1 VRRDPEYGEM
11 IRVLSGVFSERPE
24 DIDKLVAAPEL
35 YVVFFPFG
43 AALRQEII
51 SAVSSAPIP
60 AAGWRERAMR
70 RPGGRAKDGRI
81 LNWVVSEGG
90 RDRVVK
96 ELSES
101 ERKLSIA
108 TIVNDTLLIDRIASG
123 WLPEV
128 ET

>member
-1 VRRDPEYGEM
+1 
-11 IRVLSGVFSERPE
+11 
-24 DIDKLVAAPEL
+24 
-35 YVVFFPFG
+35 
-43 AALRQEII
+43 
-51 SAVSSAPIP
+51 
-60 AAGWRERAMR
+60 MR